1 MIVYICPKCG
11 SIYKDNSGPRMCTCN
26 TITVNTGYYDIS
38 WSKKAIHHYKHQMR
52 AGSFEPVFF
61 FTGVRIPALRS
72 E

>member
-38 WSKKAIHHYKHQMR
+38 WSKKAIHHYKH
-52 AGSFEPVFF
+52 
-61 FTGVRIPALRS
+61 
-72 E
+72 